1 MSGRRPV
8 GSAPDGARRGVVTMV
23 DFLGTSGGAEK
34 LALALSLRLDPE
46 RFERTLVVTRWADHD
61 ADAPPER
68 AILAELQESGVR
80 FIGLPRGRH
89 RAHSARLAAWRPL
102 LALLRSG
109 AVDVLHSHKFGSN
122 VWGALLG
129 RSSGVPVIVSHEHSW
144 SYQGQWM
151 RRAIDREVIARFSDA
166 FIAVS
171 RADRRRMIELE
182 GIPADRIEV
191 IPNGIAVPA
200 PREPRPMRAELG
212 IPPHA
217 PLVASVGVL
226 RPEKGMDVVVRAA
239 QRLVAEFPDLR
250 VLIAGDG
257 SQRDALARQIA
268 QAGLENV
275 VRLLGHRNDVPEILE
290 TVDVAVSASE
300 REGSPLAVLEYMEA
314 ARPIVATGVGGV
326 PELIE
331 DGTHGVLVP
340 PHDPAA
346 LAAGVAKLLRD
357 PESARE
363 LGARARERRRREFDF
378 QVTVE
383 RVEELYE
390 RLLDAKRSA

>member
-1 MSGRRPV
+1 
-8 GSAPDGARRGVVTMV
+8 
-23 DFLGTSGGAEK
+23 
-34 LALALSLRLDPE
+34 
-46 RFERTLVVTRWADHD
+46 
-61 ADAPPER
+61 
-68 AILAELQESGVR
+68 
-80 FIGLPRGRH
+80 
-89 RAHSARLAAWRPL
+89 
-102 LALLRSG
+102 
-109 AVDVLHSHKFGSN
+109 
-122 VWGALLG
+122 
-129 RSSGVPVIVSHEHSW
+129 
-144 SYQGQWM
+144 M

-226 RPEKGMDVVVRAA
+226 RSEKGMDVVVRAA

-268 QAGLENV
+268 KAGLENV

-314 ARPIVATGVGGV
+314 ARPIVATAVGGV

-331 DGTHGVLVP
+331 DGTHGVLVA

-357 PESARE
+357 PERARE

-378 QVTVE
+378 QVTVD

-390 RLLDAKRSA
+390 RLLHAKRRA

>member
-1 MSGRRPV
+1 
-8 GSAPDGARRGVVTMV
+8 MV

-34 LALALSLRLDPE
+34 VALALALRLDPE

-61 ADAPPER
+61 GDAPLER
-68 AILAELQESGVR
+68 AVLAELREAGVH
-80 FIGLPRGRH
+80 FIGLARGRH
-89 RAHSARLAAWRPL
+89 RAHAARLPAWRPL

-122 VWGALLG
+122 VWGSLLG
-129 RSSGVPVIVSHEHSW
+129 RSSRVPVIVSHEHSW

-182 GIPADRIEV
+182 GIPADRIVV
-191 IPNGIAVPA
+191 IPNGIAVP
-200 PREPRPMRAELG
+200 PPHERRPMRAELG

-226 RPEKGMDVVVRAA
+226 RPEKGMDLLVRAA
-239 QRLVAEFPDLR
+239 ERLVVEFPDVR

-257 SQRDALARQIA
+257 SQRDALERQIA
-268 QAGLENV
+268 KAGLENV
-275 VRLLGHRNDVPEILE
+275 VRLLGHRTDVPEILDAA
-290 TVDVAVSASE
+290 DVAVSASE

-346 LAAGVAKLLRD
+346 LAAGIATLLRD
-357 PESARE
+357 PERARE
-363 LGARARERRRREFDF
+363 LGVRARERRRREFDF
-378 QVTVE
+378 EVTVD

-390 RLLDAKRSA
+390 RLLAAKRSA